1 MLLGAAIIDP
11 NEGRGKGKAAAEKM
25 ECKRREISVPYFV
38 YFVDR
43 TRIHEIHEN
52 TKYRKSLTAEEFFK
66 YYSRMNQLFAVVLA
80 FALLVTV
87 NATAPAQKRKT
98 PAKGPTASV
107 KPISTSKVSTA
118 VTVNPALNQLS
129 TYEKQLLDEI
139 NYARANPQEYLKAL
153 ELFRRNYR
161 GNEIHYPEGG
171 VIVTNEGV
179 AAIDDAIAFVRKLKP
194 LPPLDLRTGM
204 VKAAKAHVNDLVS
217 SGKSGH
223 RGLDGSQPG
232 ERLDRFGRWAEAYGE
247 NIVYESRTPR
257 YDVIGMIID
266 DGTANRGHRENLFAE
281 DFRVIGIAAG
291 KRLTGQTLGVV
302 TFAVGYRDK

>member
-1 MLLGAAIIDP
+1 
-11 NEGRGKGKAAAEKM
+11 
-25 ECKRREISVPYFV
+25 
-38 YFVDR
+38 
-43 TRIHEIHEN
+43 
-52 TKYRKSLTAEEFFK
+52 
-66 YYSRMNQLFAVVLA
+66 MNQPFSLVLA
-80 FALLVTV
+80 LGLLVTA
-87 NATAPAQKRKT
+87 NIPAPAQQGKT
-98 PAKGPTASV
+98 PAKRPTPQADSGNKASTTN
-107 KPISTSKVSTA
+107 SNA
-118 VTVNPALNQLS
+118 ALKSLS

-161 GNEIHYPEGG
+161 GNEIHYPEGD
-171 VIVTNEGV
+171 VLVTNEGV
-179 AAIDDAIAFVRKLKP
+179 AAIDEAIAFVRKLKP
-194 LPPLDLRTGM
+194 LPPLDLRSGM

-223 RGLDGSQPG
+223 RGSDGSQPG
-232 ERLDRFGRWAEAYGE
+232 ERLDRFGRWDEAYGE

-291 KRLTGQTLGVV
+291 KPPTGPTLGVV
-302 TFAVGYRDK
+302 TFAVGYTDK